1 MLPARIIRSFV
12 CAVALALALVV
23 SLDKLSAQA
32 PDKQLPRIQ
41 LSGKIESMRAG
52 FVQMNSD
59 SLKVTYPKMTAKE
72 KEDAKT
78 TSDEDLMKLKHAVA
92 VDQRVRVDASA
103 MASVEFIKP
112 GQGIRL
118 SGKIDGNGVVANE
131 LNAVEVFVPPQN
143 FQPTMDITV
152 AFSGFVGDKKE
163 NVSPFKAEGIVM
175 SAARGRLVIM
185 VKDNQRIQATVAAE
199 AKVMLAS
206 KDLSLAQVGD
216 KISVTGRLVAPGQV
230 QAESVSVT
238 LSSLPGQA
246 AKKGP
251 ATTTT
256 KKVEPVKKG
265 AKKEESTEEK
275 KADEKK
281 TEKAAG

>member
-1 MLPARIIRSFV
+1 MNSARLLRPALCLF
-12 CAVALALALVV
+12 ALALTWVV
-23 SLDKLSAQA
+23 SLDRSIAQNPA
-32 PDKQLPRIQ
+32 KDLPRIQ
-41 LSGKIESMRAG
+41 LSGKIEAMRAG
-52 FVQMNSD
+52 FVQMNSE

-103 MASVEFIKP
+103 MASVDYIKP

-118 SGKIDGNGVVANE
+118 SGKIDGNGVVPNE

-175 SAARGRLVIM
+175 SNARGRLVVM
-185 VKDNQRIQATVAAE
+185 VKDNQRIQATVSAE
-199 AKVMLAS
+199 AKVMLSS
-206 KDLSLAQVGD
+206 KDLSLAAVGD

-246 AKKGP
+246 KKGP
-251 ATTTT
+251 PTAN
-256 KKVEPVKKG
+256 KKPEPVKKG
-265 AKKEESTEEK
+265 AKKEETTE
-275 KADEKK
+275 KAEEKK